1 MIHINSRKSYKE
13 EAASLGNRER
23 EIFNYLMMTRREYT
37 DRQLAKEMG
46 FGHRSEIQ
54 PRCSTLLAKGLIM
67 EGLKVKCEV
76 TGKLVRT
83 CRIRNNDNQQE
94 LF

>member
-46 FGHRSEIQ
+46 FEHRSLVQ
-54 PRCSTLLAKGLIM
+54 PRISGLIDKGLVM
-67 EGLKVKCEV
+67 ECGKAKCNV
-76 TGKLVRT
+76 TGKLVRM
-83 CRIRNNDNQQE
+83 IKLAKDSPQQE